1 MSYGTV
7 VIPRVGTIYREG
19 QFFDFLGGVNN
30 TVSDELIEQNE
41 LSDARNYAPDPEDAG
56 VLVKREGL
64 SQVSSQQSVVFIGE
78 VHDGIHDIWVALP
91 TDIID
96 DSGASQS
103 QTLTESADCDW
114 ASMTNFDIFVNGTDA
129 IKYNGAAWS
138 ALGGT
143 PPAFKY
149 LEVYNRFLFGAGH
162 DKGIVR
168 WSNPSDPE
176 VWDSDNKWDVTPDSN
191 DDVVGLKKFRD
202 VLVVFTEHGF
212 VHLRGYYEKAMQLT
226 YRGMPG
232 CTSHRSIVAT
242 PYGLYWWSDDGIYW
256 SPDGFQV
263 ENISHLKL
271 AQTINGLNKGKMNL
285 IHGFWNSLR
294 QRIEW
299 YVFDGTSTTQ
309 DLAIYYYP
317 RIGTRSVAGI
327 QMGSF
332 WLHEGAGVQMAA
344 SGVVTVSGER
354 RAYLGAAAANKYL
367 YRQAG
372 DTDDGTDISAYLET
386 KRDSTEYGPHSI
398 KRTKTLIPIFE
409 LAGAATVNYGIYLN
423 NSSGVT
429 ESWALELDPV
439 SGFILDVGVLGTDK
453 LGEAEAAQEIEIGY
467 SEKFRKLKHRIY
479 DDNSIRTKVRG
490 IRTEGY
496 LVSI

>member
-7 VIPRVGTIYREG
+7 TIPRTGTVYREG

-41 LSDARNYAPDPEDAG
+41 LGDARNYTPDPEDSG

-64 SQVSSQQSVVFIGE
+64 TRVSSQQSVAFIGE

-96 DSGASQS
+96 DTGSSQS
-103 QTLTESADCDW
+103 QTLTSSTDCDW
-114 ASMTNFDIFVNGTDA
+114 ASINNLDIFVNGTEE

-143 PPAFKY
+143 PPNFKY
-149 LEVYNRFLFGAGH
+149 IEVYNRFLFGGGH
-162 DKGIVR
+162 DKGKVR
-168 WSNPSDPE
+168 WSDPGDPE
-176 VWDSDNKWDVTPDSN
+176 TWDADNEWNLTPDAN
-191 DDVVGLKKFRD
+191 DDVTGLRRFRD
-202 VLVVFTEHGF
+202 ALIVFTEHSF
-212 VHLRGYYEKAMQLT
+212 FHLRGYEEKAIAIT
-226 YRGMPG
+226 YRGEPG

-263 ENISHLKL
+263 ENISQLKI
-271 AQTINGLNKGKMNL
+271 AQTLSGLNKGKMSL
-285 IHGFWNSLR
+285 IHGLWNSLR
-294 QRIEW
+294 QRVEW

-317 RIGTRSVAGI
+317 RIGHRNIAGI
-327 QMGSF
+327 PVGSF
-332 WLHEGAGVQMAA
+332 WIQSGAGVEMSA

-354 RAYLGAAAANKYL
+354 RVYLGAAASNKYL

-372 DTDDGTDISAYLET
+372 DTDDSTDISAYLET

-423 NSSGVT
+423 NSSGVSR
-429 ESWALELDPV
+429 SWALELAPV
-439 SGFILDVGVLGTDK
+439 SGFILGEGELGTDA
-453 LGEAEAAQEIEIGY
+453 LGESEAAQEIEIGY

-479 DDNSIRTKVRG
+479 DNNSIRTRVRG

-496 LVSI
+496 LVNI